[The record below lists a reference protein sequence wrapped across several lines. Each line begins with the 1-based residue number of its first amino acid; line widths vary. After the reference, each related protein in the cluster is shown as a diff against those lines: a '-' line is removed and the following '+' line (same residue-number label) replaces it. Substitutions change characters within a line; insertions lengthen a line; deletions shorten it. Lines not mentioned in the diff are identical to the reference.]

1 LTVTD
6 NNDKLT
12 EVLNSNTFI
21 LDLKTFP
28 TDVSNSFVKTKE
40 IMGTQKVWFIT
51 GASKGMGLEITKAV
65 LNNGDKVIATSRN
78 TSALLEK
85 FGENEVNLLP
95 IKLDITNEEDVQN
108 AISKGIDKFG
118 KIDFVV
124 NNAGYNLL
132 GNIEEISD
140 IEFRKTMDVN
150 VFAMTHIIRNVLPHL
165 RKQQSGHI
173 INIASMLGYMSYPG
187 NGSYSASKF
196 AVIGLSE
203 ALAQEVAPFGIKVT
217 ILAPGTFRTN
227 FMNEETLSVAQHK
240 IDAYDLDKQI
250 AQFTGFDGKQLGDPK
265 KLAAVVLK
273 LTEMPNPPLHL
284 PLGSDS
290 YHAILEVRKNEKVEL
305 EQWKSLSV
313 STDFE

>member
-1 LTVTD
+1 MD
-6 NNDKLT
+6 
-12 EVLNSNTFI
+12 
-21 LDLKTFP
+21 
-28 TDVSNSFVKTKE
+28 
-40 IMGTQKVWFIT
+40 TQKVWFIT
-51 GASKGMGLEITKAV
+51 GASKGMGLEITKAA

-78 TSALLEK
+78 TDTLLEK
-85 FGENEVNLLP
+85 IEEHKGNLLP

-118 KIDFVV
+118 KIDVVV

-150 VFAMTHIIRNVLPHL
+150 VFAISHIIRNVLPHL
-165 RKQQSGHI
+165 RKQYSGHI
-173 INIASMLGYMSYPG
+173 ISTASMMGYMSYPG
-187 NGSYSASKF
+187 NGSYSASKY

-240 IDAYDLDKQI
+240 IDAYDLDTQI

-273 LTEMPNPPLHL
+273 LAEMPNPPLHL

-290 YHAILEVRKNEKVEL
+290 YHAILEVRKNEMKEL
-305 EQWKSLSV
+305 EQWKTLSL